1 MNTLSGS
8 RGSVV
13 EYRGVEVMQSGDHDD
28 TPFHSSG
35 TMDPVQGATK
45 RSTPLNNISEVS
57 KPPEAH
63 TTQRLIT
70 IENVLK
76 QMKILR
82 EKHITSSTEGRMSM
96 QPWDCDDSPSQ
107 IPGNALKKNQVQDVH
122 RPTANETKEELKLKV
137 TTQIIILE
145 NVVINEPQEEFK
157 LKETPQIMTQ
167 EKVVTNAQRPTA
179 NETKEELKLKA
190 TTQIII
196 QENVVINEPQELRL
210 KKTPQIMTQEKVVT
224 NAQKEAKMTPTA
236 SDSKVLDEYTIF
248 TQGLLK
254 EGIDIKVDK
263 PHTPTDD
270 NMHYNE
276 VCRFSTKVV
285 TVPVGSTGSKGHGT
299 DPPYQK
305 QITEI
310 MKKEL
315 TQLKALSK
323 NHEQMSTC
331 KLRYRV

>member
-1 MNTLSGS
+1 
-8 RGSVV
+8 
-13 EYRGVEVMQSGDHDD
+13 
-28 TPFHSSG
+28 
-35 TMDPVQGATK
+35 
-45 RSTPLNNISEVS
+45 
-57 KPPEAH
+57 
-63 TTQRLIT
+63 
-70 IENVLK
+70 
-76 QMKILR
+76 
-82 EKHITSSTEGRMSM
+82 
-96 QPWDCDDSPSQ
+96 
-107 IPGNALKKNQVQDVH
+107 
-122 RPTANETKEELKLKV
+122 
-137 TTQIIILE
+137 
-145 NVVINEPQEEFK
+145 
-157 LKETPQIMTQ
+157 MTQ
-167 EKVVTNAQRPTA
+167 A
-179 NETKEELKLKA
+179 
-190 TTQIII
+190 
-196 QENVVINEPQELRL
+196 
-210 KKTPQIMTQEKVVT
+210 KVVT
-224 NAQKEAKMTPTA
+224 NAQKEEKMTPTA

>member
-1 MNTLSGS
+1 
-8 RGSVV
+8 
-13 EYRGVEVMQSGDHDD
+13 
-28 TPFHSSG
+28 
-35 TMDPVQGATK
+35 
-45 RSTPLNNISEVS
+45 
-57 KPPEAH
+57 
-63 TTQRLIT
+63 
-70 IENVLK
+70 
-76 QMKILR
+76 
-82 EKHITSSTEGRMSM
+82 
-96 QPWDCDDSPSQ
+96 
-107 IPGNALKKNQVQDVH
+107 
-122 RPTANETKEELKLKV
+122 
-137 TTQIIILE
+137 
-145 NVVINEPQEEFK
+145 
-157 LKETPQIMTQ
+157 
-167 EKVVTNAQRPTA
+167 
-179 NETKEELKLKA
+179 
-190 TTQIII
+190 
-196 QENVVINEPQELRL
+196 VVINEPQELKL
-210 KKTPQIMTQEKVVT
+210 KKTPQTMTQAKVVT
-224 NAQKEAKMTPTA
+224 NAQKEEKMTPTA

>member
-13 EYRGVEVMQSGDHDD
+13 EYRGVGVMQSGDHDD

-96 QPWDCDDSPSQ
+96 QPWDCDDSPPQ
-107 IPGNALKKNQVQDVH
+107 IPGNALKKNQVQDIH
-122 RPTANETKEELKLKV
+122 RP
-137 TTQIIILE
+137 I
-145 NVVINEPQEEFK
+145 
-157 LKETPQIMTQ
+157 
-167 EKVVTNAQRPTA
+167 A

-196 QENVVINEPQELRL
+196 QENVVINEPQELKL